1 MGVDLSGCL
10 GNNSLDCLIYP
21 KTKEEKPV
29 NGYLVNGYPVNG
41 YYKKNELFNGLEVY
55 SKDYYKTDWTCPLC
69 CIPLT
74 KSVVDELSNNQKPYI
89 SKIEELSKK
98 FINVIETLND
108 EKDVNIFEEL
118 EALDNEINKNKD
130 ELKKLKYYKYKCE
143 ANNKEIYLYIEEN
156 CGDIRE
162 DYSYRRYNRYSSMKW
177 KNNKNIKYE
186 LIEDRSYILEREKYL
201 YKWNEL
207 CEKKEAQNYQKAVE
221 LCNKAAS
228 NSYYSNLY
236 GNGVNYLYAILDQG
250 ATLLK
255 YNVNIIKL
263 AKYVANFNPPEKNFF
278 IRRIGERTMDDNEKK
293 EYEQFKKKFF

>member
-1 MGVDLSGCL
+1 MGVELSGCL
-10 GNNSLDCLIYP
+10 GNNSLDCFMYP

-29 NGYLVNGYPVNG
+29 NGY
-41 YYKKNELFNGLEVY
+41 YKLKELFNGLEVY
-55 SKDYYKTDWTCPLC
+55 YKEYSKKDWTCPLC

-74 KSVVDELSNNQKPYI
+74 KSVTDELSNNQKPYI

-108 EKDVNIFEEL
+108 EKDVDIFEEL

-143 ANNKEIYLYIEEN
+143 ANNKEIYLYIAEN
-156 CGDIRE
+156 CGDVRG
-162 DYSYRRYNRYSSMKW
+162 DYSYRRYNSYISMNW
-177 KNNKNIKYE
+177 KNNINIKYE
-186 LIEDRSYILEREKYL
+186 LMHDRSYLLEREKYL

-228 NSYYSNLY
+228 NSKYSNLY
-236 GNGVNYLYAILDQG
+236 GNGINYLNAIFNQG
-250 ATLLK
+250 VYLLK

-263 AKYVANFNPPEKNFF
+263 AKYVANFNPSEKNFF
-278 IRRIGERTMDDNEKK
+278 LGRICARTMDDNEEK
-293 EYEQFKKKFF
+293 EYKQFKKSFSK